1 MAQPQDNAHL
11 TKYNP
16 DRQGQCYILD
26 TTIDPT
32 MTAVVPAMN
41 GRQGDTLRKV
51 RIAFVDDDQPHD
63 LTNSTV
69 ELRGQDNAGVVK
81 ISDDVE
87 NMVSTTGGVL
97 VFGIPAAF
105 YQHAGEYQHAY
116 FVITDK
122 DENGKATSTSTV
134 NVDFEVVE
142 NGITVTAADN
152 HVFISSVDRML
163 EDAKDR
169 INAVKLMGENAE
181 ATMKGYQEMVKAGD
195 FPTKSGDN
203 SWTGT
208 NHFTTATIDKLNN
221 SQIDTLSADLVTAQ
235 TTANSASIAATS
247 AQSDINSVSS
257 TVASLATSTTSAVTA
272 ISNKEA
278 AAESSTAK
286 AVTSLSSEVSSI
298 DADTTD
304 IYTSTDSMSTAI
316 SSLAANQRETPDYS
330 FSLGS
335 LSTAVSNT
343 TSKVNT
349 MSDDV
354 VIVSGKASTASQGVT
369 SLSSAIYSL
378 QFEANSARDELSAYG
393 LTSMST
399 AIAILQSKIQSA
411 ESAGKL

>member
-1 MAQPQDNAHL
+1 MDNAHL

-16 DRQGQCYILD
+16 DRQGQYYILD

-41 GRQGDTLRKV
+41 GRQGDTLRKIQ
-51 RIAFVDDDQPHD
+51 IAFVDDDQPHD
-63 LTNSTV
+63 LTNATI
-69 ELRGQDNAGVVK
+69 ELRGQDNAGIVK

-87 NMVSTTGGVL
+87 NLVSATGGL
-97 VFGIPAAF
+97 LTFGIPAAF

-142 NGITVTAADN
+142 SGIEVTAADN
-152 HVFISSVDRML
+152 HIFISSVDRML

-181 ATMKGYQEMVKAGD
+181 ATVKGYQDMVKAGD

-203 SWTGT
+203 DWTGT

-257 TVASLATSTTSAVTA
+257 TVASLTTSTTSAVTA
-272 ISNKEA
+272 ISNKEDD
-278 AAESSTAK
+278 AESSTAK
-286 AVTSLSSEVSSI
+286 AVTSLSSAVSSI

-316 SSLAANQRETPDYS
+316 SSLANNQSDVPDYS

-343 TSKVNT
+343 TAKVNT
-349 MSDDV
+349 MSDEV
-354 VIVSGKASTASQGVT
+354 VAASGRASYASQGVN
-369 SLSSAIYSL
+369 SLSSAIYQL
-378 QFEANSARDELSAYG
+378 QFEADSASNELSAYN

-399 AIAILQSKIQSA
+399 AIAILQSTIKSA
-411 ESAGKL
+411 QSAGKL